1 MTVIELNAEC
11 KKTAKNILNRMNG
24 QIISEDEWKSCSDYA
39 RSDLKRKA
47 MIVVKEMMS
56 EHSCYTLNDSRWA
69 YWAQVEIELNA
80 L

>member
-1 MTVIELNAEC
+1 MATTELRQEC
-11 KKTAKNILNRMNG
+11 KKTAQNLLNRMNG
-24 QIISEDEWKSCSDYA
+24 QVVTKEEWEKCSDYA
-39 RSDLKRKA
+39 RADLKRKA

-56 EHSCYTLNDSRWA
+56 EHSCYTLNDGRWA